1 MQEVRAAG
9 QLWTH
14 TERQTEGE
22 RGGGLRDS
30 TRAVKVKAEQRGKR
44 EAYLEEKIAP
54 SSIHFAPRRWRLE
67 SQLWIEIEE
76 SGLCIAFFGSAR
88 R

>member
-44 EAYLEEKIAP
+44 GLPGRENCSKQHPFCATAM
-54 SSIHFAPRRWRLE
+54 
-67 SQLWIEIEE
+67 EIRK
-76 SGLCIAFFGSAR
+76 SALD
-88 R
+88 